1 MTVKW
6 DVPDY
11 VGTKPDSY
19 TVTLTGSGGGSVTK
33 ETSGNSLVFPI
44 DNSATGDGTSYT
56 ATVKGKNRAGEGQ
69 PSAASNAATPWGDP
83 DAPTVSLS
91 VIKGNTLKATLT
103 LGNMHNAGCSSVELS
118 GAISMSAPCGTH
130 TVTDTI
136 SRDQWYEEL
145 SVKAT
150 VNPQQSGAKPASAD
164 SNKVTPQ
171 YKIQPPKNLQ
181 VTLKGDECSVS
192 VGGNGEH
199 DGLSIFA
206 NGQEYRGNGDSA
218 AATYRINPWETCGTV
233 SATQSFKGHSSEAI
247 IFDGKGLVYKT
258 PAKIEPPTLAWS
270 TTDRNRITV
279 SGGSVNLY
287 GQSAT
292 VLVAFSTTSGKP
304 TGGSDWNV
312 TWSTASR
319 QGYIDISSF
328 RIDTEKL
335 YWYISVTGADSAL
348 NTADDI
354 REVQGM
360 RKPAEGSGTVTEGVD
375 PSRIRRRS
383 FGSMPSIST
392 LASNRP

>member
-1 MTVKW
+1 M
-6 DVPDY
+6 
-11 VGTKPDSY
+11 GNLRHCISY
-19 TVTLTGSGGGSVTK
+19 AVV
-33 ETSGNSLVFPI
+33 
-44 DNSATGDGTSYT
+44 
-56 ATVKGKNRAGEGQ
+56 Q
-69 PSAASNAATPWGDP
+69 
-83 DAPTVSLS
+83 
-91 VIKGNTLKATLT
+91 
-103 LGNMHNAGCSSVELS
+103 
-118 GAISMSAPCGTH
+118 
-130 TVTDTI
+130 
-136 SRDQWYEEL
+136 
-145 SVKAT
+145 
-150 VNPQQSGAKPASAD
+150 
-164 SNKVTPQ
+164 
-171 YKIQPPKNLQ
+171 
-181 VTLKGDECSVS
+181 
-192 VGGNGEH
+192 
-199 DGLSIFA
+199 
-206 NGQEYRGNGDSA
+206 
-218 AATYRINPWETCGTV
+218 
-233 SATQSFKGHSSEAI
+233 GHSSEAI